1 MPARGT
7 RLVLISGS
15 RMGESINPKET
26 PPAATPECQHQA
38 VSSGVCT
45 EDAPPGPVRCT
56 PLPPV
61 STGTFNLFLGLVQA
75 PAQGQAQGLPRAARG
90 MRPTSLHT
98 RAHTHRHTAHGRA
111 QHAGKRMVS
120 RRGRMVC
127 VCVGESADPLGPGA
141 STAPREGP
149 LPLEGALLLAPGPL
163 ARAAE
168 GTDHMGEDPEG
179 SAPGPVSQ

>member
-15 RMGESINPKET
+15 RMGESINPKAT
-26 PPAATPECQHQA
+26 PPAATPEGQHQA
-38 VSSGVCT
+38 GSSGVCT

-75 PAQGQAQGLPRAARG
+75 PAQGQARGLPRAARG

-98 RAHTHRHTAHGRA
+98 RAHTQTHSTRQSTACRKADGFSPRTDGVRLRW
-111 QHAGKRMVS
+111 GKR
-120 RRGRMVC
+120 
-127 VCVGESADPLGPGA
+127 
-141 STAPREGP
+141 
-149 LPLEGALLLAPGPL
+149 
-163 ARAAE
+163 
-168 GTDHMGEDPEG
+168 
-179 SAPGPVSQ
+179 